1 MRWELASSVGRAAA
15 VHVELLPKQWGR
27 PPERPH
33 GFDFRCQPPA
43 EGVAS
48 PAMDADRPAVVPPED
63 AVPPDVVL
71 QSFMDERTGPG
82 AVADWLRALA
92 TRARAALGRL
102 RRSS

>member
-1 MRWELASSVGRAAA
+1 
-15 VHVELLPKQWGR
+15 
-27 PPERPH
+27 
-33 GFDFRCQPPA
+33 
-43 EGVAS
+43 
-48 PAMDADRPAVVPPED
+48 MDADRPAVVPPED

-71 QSFMDERTGPG
+71 QSFMDERTRPG